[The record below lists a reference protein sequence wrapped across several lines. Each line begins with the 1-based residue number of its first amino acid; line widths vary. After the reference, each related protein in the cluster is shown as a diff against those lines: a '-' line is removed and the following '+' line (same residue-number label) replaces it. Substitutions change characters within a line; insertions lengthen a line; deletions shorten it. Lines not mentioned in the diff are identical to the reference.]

1 MYPTTSITSTSYLRI
16 SQAHNSQ
23 AYRQANNSQAYYSIR
38 ISQAHNSEAYIQ
50 AHDTQ
55 AHIQAYNCPAH
66 AFWRLTNVLPYLV
79 FLSHFLLSPVFIDS
93 RKDKSEGLFCT
104 IDEHE
109 TNQHLNCM

>member
-23 AYRQANNSQAYYSIR
+23 AYRQANNSQAYYNIR

-79 FLSHFLLSPVFIDS
+79 FLSHFYCHLSSLTAEKTKARDCFAPLMNMRQIN
-93 RKDKSEGLFCT
+93 
-104 IDEHE
+104 I
-109 TNQHLNCM
+109 